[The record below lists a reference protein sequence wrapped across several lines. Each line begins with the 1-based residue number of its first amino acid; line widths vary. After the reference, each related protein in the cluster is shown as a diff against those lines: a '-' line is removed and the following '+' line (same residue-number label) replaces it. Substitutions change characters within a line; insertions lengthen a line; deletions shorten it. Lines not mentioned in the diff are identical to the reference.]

1 MTSHEILGFMS
12 AQLSSQLLD
21 DLFTDEKPLYK
32 AALAAAANARKVRP
46 QFLEKMPRAERHP
59 MIVATLSR
67 QSMEDA
73 AGNLLRGW
81 LLLRHKPLLCDFL
94 GGLGIDHKDGVVD
107 DLPKTVEDAKLKS
120 TVEALLGKYPQEV
133 VAVYLWAFN
142 HMNDVD
148 WANLD
153 ALLKDDVR
161 LHLGG

>member
-12 AQLSSQLLD
+12 AQLSSQILD
-21 DLFTDEKPLYK
+21 DLFATEKPLYK

-46 QFLEKMPRAERHP
+46 QFLEKLPRTERHP

-67 QSMEDA
+67 QSMEEA
-73 AGNLLRGW
+73 AGSLLRGW
-81 LLLRHKPLLCDFL
+81 LIKRHQPLLCDFL
-94 GGLGIDHKDGVVD
+94 GGLGIAHQDGVVD

-120 TVEALLGKYPQEV
+120 TLEALLVKYPAEV

-153 ALLKDDVR
+153 ALLKDDTR

>member
-32 AALAAAANARKVRP
+32 AALAAAASARKLRP
-46 QFLEKMPRAERHP
+46 QFLEKMPRTERHP
-59 MIVATLSR
+59 LMVAALSR

-81 LLLRHKPLLCDFL
+81 LLRRHKSLLCDFL
-94 GGLGIDHKDGVVD
+94 GGLGIDHQDGVVD
-107 DLPKTVEDAKLKS
+107 DLPKSVADEKLKA
-120 TVEALLGKYPQEV
+120 TLEALLVKYPPEV

-142 HMNDVD
+142 HMNDVN

-153 ALLKDDVR
+153 AMLKDDTR